1 MTAMASPID
10 HGPLGHEGAL
20 VAQLRERKPAAFA
33 ALMQQNNQKLWRIAR
48 GILRDES
55 EAEEA
60 VQEAYVSAFSHIDGF
75 RGEASLST
83 WLARIVVNEALKI
96 RSRRQETVDLDD
108 VVDALPIDH
117 PGSITRSTG
126 LGPEHAAAHREIRR
140 LIEDAVNALPSPFR
154 LVFMMRVVERMS
166 IEETAAG
173 LGIPQATVK
182 TRLHRANRQIRE
194 ALGAEF
200 ATIFDESF
208 PFLGARCERM
218 TRSVLARL
226 GFPDQTGDAGEE
238 SS

>member
-1 MTAMASPID
+1 MEMGNPIE
-10 HGPLGHEGAL
+10 HEGAL
-20 VAQLRERKPAAFA
+20 VTQLREGKPAAFA

-48 GILRDES
+48 GILKDES

-75 RGEASLST
+75 RGEARLST

-96 RSRRQETVDLDD
+96 RARRQATVDLDD

-117 PGSITRSTG
+117 PGSITRATG
-126 LGPEHAAAHREIRR
+126 PGPEHAAAHREIRR
-140 LIEDAVNALPSPFR
+140 LIEDAVNSLPPPFR
-154 LVFMMRVVERMS
+154 LVFMMRAVERMS

-182 TRLHRANRQIRE
+182 TRLHRANQQLRQS
-194 ALGAEF
+194 LGTEL
-200 ATIFDESF
+200 ATIFDGSF
-208 PFLGARCERM
+208 PFLGARCERL

-226 GFPDQTGDAGEE
+226 GFADRAGEGGGR

>member
-1 MTAMASPID
+1 MT
-10 HGPLGHEGAL
+10 GVTVEYEGAL
-20 VAQLRERKPAAFA
+20 VAQLRQGKPAAFA
-33 ALMQQNNQKLWRIAR
+33 VLMQQNNQKLWRIAR

-55 EAEEA
+55 DAEEA
-60 VQEAYVSAFSHIDGF
+60 VQEAYVIAFSHIDGF
-75 RGEASLST
+75 RGEARLST

-96 RSRRQETVDLDD
+96 RSRRRVTVDLDD

-117 PGSITRSTG
+117 PGSITRATSP
-126 LGPEHAAAHREIRR
+126 GPEHAAAHHEIRR
-140 LIEDAVNALPSPFR
+140 LIEGAVTSLPSPFR

-182 TRLHRANRQIRE
+182 TRLHRANQQLRQS
-194 ALGAEF
+194 LGAEF
-200 ATIFDESF
+200 ATILDGSF

-226 GFPDQTGDAGEE
+226 GFPDGDGNRPP
-238 SS
+238 S